1 MGLAYWGLAQKIWI
15 IIEGVECQLLKVV
28 SHQRGSAVEEGLQ
41 FLWVLIAWHLFPFVS
56 LVKHYLD
63 FGKPSWKERHQMF
76 SSEWHNFMKV
86 EVFVLCTCMYMVH
99 TCTVLTHS
107 YCMWKNF
114 WNVRWKLVVTNVFQH
129 NITVSFICALLIYL
143 IKKLGS
149 WYQLRMQQ
157 KQKCFTGKVWNSPRE

>member
-63 FGKPSWKERHQMF
+63 FGKPSWK
-76 SSEWHNFMKV
+76 KK
-86 EVFVLCTCMYMVH
+86 TP
-99 TCTVLTHS
+99 
-107 YCMWKNF
+107 
-114 WNVRWKLVVTNVFQH
+114 NVFIRMAQFYE
-129 NITVSFICALLIYL
+129 NGSFCPVYMHVYGTYMYCINSFLLHVE
-143 IKKLGS
+143 KL
-149 WYQLRMQQ
+149 L
-157 KQKCFTGKVWNSPRE
+157 KCSLKTCRHKYFST

>member
-63 FGKPSWKERHQMF
+63 FGKPSWK
-76 SSEWHNFMKV
+76 KK
-86 EVFVLCTCMYMVH
+86 TP
-99 TCTVLTHS
+99 
-107 YCMWKNF
+107 
-114 WNVRWKLVVTNVFQH
+114 NVFIRMAQFYESG
-129 NITVSFICALLIYL
+129 SFCPVYMHVYGTYMYCINSFLLHVE
-143 IKKLGS
+143 KL
-149 WYQLRMQQ
+149 L
-157 KQKCFTGKVWNSPRE
+157 KCSLKTCCHKYFST

>member
-1 MGLAYWGLAQKIWI
+1 MSTA
-15 IIEGVECQLLKVV
+15 EGCQ
-28 SHQRGSAVEEGLQ
+28 SSAWQRS
-41 FLWVLIAWHLFPFVS
+41 WRRTPVS
-56 LVKHYLD
+56 LGLD
-63 FGKPSWKERHQMF
+63 CLAPVSFCFPRKTLPGLRETILKKKRHQMF

-143 IKKLGS
+143 IKRLGS
-149 WYQLRMQQ
+149 SLMISAAHATKTKMFHWKSM
-157 KQKCFTGKVWNSPRE
+157 KQSSWIKK